1 MKRTDV
7 HQAAILH
14 SPPDDAVRRSLRRCD
29 AGANTFAQ
37 SCIGYADR
45 GGLEHPR
52 VLVEN
57 LFDFARIDVGPAADN
72 RLFLAIDN
80 FQITF
85 CIKDSPMSPIRD
97 PALVRYFGPTNPI

>member
-1 MKRTDV
+1 MTYGSPLADEENRCV

-57 LFDFARIDVGPAADN
+57 LFDFARIDVGPARIIAS
-72 RLFLAIDN
+72 FLRSTI
-80 FQITF
+80 F
-85 CIKDSPMSPIRD
+85 K
-97 PALVRYFGPTNPI
+97 